1 MTNSFYI
8 ADELGLVRAQIAELK
23 ARENQLKAQVVEEG
37 EPIEGDFYRA
47 TPVWQDRDQI
57 NWKAIAQ
64 KLEPSHQLITAH
76 TKHTVVISVR
86 VSAKQEG
93 REAA

>member
-1 MTNSFYI
+1 MSNSFYI
-8 ADELGLVRAQIAELK
+8 ADELGLVHAQIAELK
-23 ARENQLKAQVVEEG
+23 AREKELKAQVVEEG
-37 EPIEGDFYRA
+37 EPVEGNYFRA

-64 KLEPSHQLITAH
+64 YLNPSHQLITAH
-76 TKHTVVISVR
+76 TKHTVVVSVR

-93 REAA
+93 KEAA

>member
-1 MTNSFYI
+1 MSNSIYI

-23 ARENQLKAQVVEEG
+23 AREKELKAQVVEEG
-37 EPIEGDFYRA
+37 EPVEGNYFRA

-64 KLEPSHQLITAH
+64 YLNPSHQLITAY
-76 TKHTVVISVR
+76 TKHTVVVSVR

-93 REAA
+93 KEAA

>member
-23 ARENQLKAQVVEEG
+23 AREKDLKAQVVESG
-37 EPIEGDFYRA
+37 EPIEGNFYRA

-64 KLEPSHQLITAH
+64 YLNPSHQLITAH
-76 TKHTVVISVR
+76 TKHTVVVSVR

-93 REAA
+93 KEAA